1 MTPSEVDD
9 PPALAADPFLSA
21 FVTANA
27 GSGKTKTLIDR
38 VARLLLAG
46 AEPDQILCVTYTR
59 AAAAEMQDRLFRLL
73 GDWSVMPDKDL
84 GRALGALEGRPP
96 AAYEPNALSKA
107 RALFAQAL
115 ETPGG
120 LRIQT
125 LHAFCEKLLRR
136 FPLEAGVSPGFEV
149 LDGLGAADLAR
160 KAHTGIARHALEGD
174 GRIAQ
179 AYARLSVDL
188 DHRRFLGLFDEFA
201 RLSSDLVRWFETVA
215 AGEGVE
221 AAVWTALTGAPEP
234 LDPGQA
240 EADLVDVSQG
250 LAPGDW
256 LRISEIL
263 MASPAKT
270 EKGRGEALQASQ
282 GRPTFDQVLSMVLT
296 QKWTVATWFAGSPRL
311 KPLPDIVDLLDGE
324 ANRLLGLEMRR
335 RMAVAGQR
343 TLDILILAQAYLT
356 AYETEKT
363 LSGKLDFSDL
373 VGRTVALTRTAPMA
387 AWVLYKLDQ
396 RLAHILVD
404 EAQDTAPDQWGI
416 LRGLTGDYFSGA
428 GQAVRGN
435 GPGRSFFVVGDVK
448 QSIYSFQGAS
458 PENLGIE
465 YAHHSQAAAAVGA
478 RFERIDLTRSWRSV
492 PEVLTFVDAVF
503 AGDER
508 AQALVSVEGE
518 TPPVIR
524 HEAGRKDPGCVDL
537 WDLVPPAEKETRD
550 AWQDP
555 PDALGTDSSPRI
567 LARRMVSEI
576 RQIVSRGESIGDKE
590 TKGRRPASWGD
601 ILILVRRR
609 GALFDE
615 ILRELKRSGVPV
627 GGADRLKLS
636 EHILF
641 EDLRGLVRFA
651 LFPGDDLTLAALLR
665 SPFCDV
671 TDESL
676 FDLARDRPDPTLWD
690 TLKRR
695 AGDGRSDW
703 AQAADFLGRV
713 ARTGAGHTPYDFIV
727 GILESP
733 GPCGRSQRQRLL
745 TRLGREAEEALGVF
759 LEKTLEL
766 EQAGSRHLESYAA
779 DLDRL
784 DVDVAREMDAA
795 GADEVRIMT
804 AHGAKGLEAP
814 IVILPDMTFSDP
826 GRAGLVRTDDGTFL
840 WLGSGDEDCKAQAGA
855 REDRSRDSGRELN
868 RLLYVGLTRARDRLI
883 LCGILPGNR
892 DEDKL
897 KGWWSAV
904 SEAFADRLGDG
915 VRRIERDDFSFR
927 RFGPDPEVLGPAGAG
942 APTVVAA
949 VPPWLGQVARAE
961 PLSRLASPSDLGD
974 SAPVAA
980 LSPLAGLGGLGRFR
994 RGELIHRLLQIL
1006 PDLDSAS
1013 WDRAARRLLE
1023 KEAGLTADQVSEMTA
1038 AALGVLQHPEF
1049 AFLFGPGSRAEAG
1062 IVGGAASFPEG
1073 LRISGRIDRL
1083 VVRDDEVLFA
1093 DFKTNRPAPARIEDA
1108 DPAYLR
1114 QLAMYWAVLGDL
1126 YPGRKIRAA
1135 LVWTDGPRL
1144 TPAPEPLL
1152 RSALE
1157 ALREGFR

>member
-1 MTPSEVDD
+1 
-9 PPALAADPFLSA
+9 
-21 FVTANA
+21 
-27 GSGKTKTLIDR
+27 
-38 VARLLLAG
+38 
-46 AEPDQILCVTYTR
+46 
-59 AAAAEMQDRLFRLL
+59 
-73 GDWSVMPDKDL
+73 
-84 GRALGALEGRPP
+84 
-96 AAYEPNALSKA
+96 
-107 RALFAQAL
+107 
-115 ETPGG
+115 
-120 LRIQT
+120 
-125 LHAFCEKLLRR
+125 
-136 FPLEAGVSPGFEV
+136 
-149 LDGLGAADLAR
+149 
-160 KAHTGIARHALEGD
+160 
-174 GRIAQ
+174 
-179 AYARLSVDL
+179 
-188 DHRRFLGLFDEFA
+188 
-201 RLSSDLVRWFETVA
+201 
-215 AGEGVE
+215 
-221 AAVWTALTGAPEP
+221 
-234 LDPGQA
+234 
-240 EADLVDVSQG
+240 
-250 LAPGDW
+250 
-256 LRISEIL
+256 
-263 MASPAKT
+263 
-270 EKGRGEALQASQ
+270 
-282 GRPTFDQVLSMVLT
+282 
-296 QKWTVATWFAGSPRL
+296 
-311 KPLPDIVDLLDGE
+311 
-324 ANRLLGLEMRR
+324 
-335 RMAVAGQR
+335 
-343 TLDILILAQAYLT
+343 
-356 AYETEKT
+356 
-363 LSGKLDFSDL
+363 
-373 VGRTVALTRTAPMA
+373 
-387 AWVLYKLDQ
+387 
-396 RLAHILVD
+396 
-404 EAQDTAPDQWGI
+404 
-416 LRGLTGDYFSGA
+416 
-428 GQAVRGN
+428 
-435 GPGRSFFVVGDVK
+435 
-448 QSIYSFQGAS
+448 
-458 PENLGIE
+458 
-465 YAHHSQAAAAVGA
+465 
-478 RFERIDLTRSWRSV
+478 
-492 PEVLTFVDAVF
+492 
-503 AGDER
+503 
-508 AQALVSVEGE
+508 
-518 TPPVIR
+518 
-524 HEAGRKDPGCVDL
+524 
-537 WDLVPPAEKETRD
+537 
-550 AWQDP
+550 
-555 PDALGTDSSPRI
+555 
-567 LARRMVSEI
+567 MVSEI

-641 EDLRGLVRFA
+641 EDLRALVRFA

-826 GRAGLVRTDDGTFL
+826 GRSGLVRTHDGTFL

-915 VRRIERDDFSFR
+915 VRRIDRDDFSFR

-942 APTVVAA
+942 APTVAAA
-949 VPPWLGQVARAE
+949 VPPWLGRVARAE

-980 LSPLAGLGGLGRFR
+980 LSPLSGLGGLGRFR

-1006 PDLDSAS
+1006 PDLDPTS
-1013 WDRAARRLLE
+1013 WERAARRLLE
-1023 KEAGLTADQVSEMTA
+1023 KEAGLTSDQVSEMTV
-1038 AALGVLQHPEF
+1038 AALGVLEHPEF
-1049 AFLFGPGSRAEAG
+1049 TYLFGPGSRAEAG
-1062 IVGGAASFPEG
+1062 IVGGAAAFPEG

>member
-1 MTPSEVDD
+1 MTPAEVDD
-9 PPALAADPFLSA
+9 PQALAADPSLSA

-73 GDWSVMPDKDL
+73 GDWSVMPDEAL
-84 GRALGALEGRPP
+84 GMALGALEGRPP
-96 AAYEPNALSKA
+96 AAYAPEALSKA

-149 LDGLGAADLAR
+149 LDDLGAADLAR
-160 KAHTGIARHALEGD
+160 KAHTGIARHALAGD

-201 RLSSDLVRWFETVA
+201 RLSTDLGRWFEEAT
-215 AGEGVE
+215 AGGGVD
-221 AAVWTALTGAPEP
+221 AAVWTALTGAPDT
-234 LDPGQA
+234 LDPVQA
-240 EADLVDVSQG
+240 EADLGDVSQG
-250 LAPGDW
+250 LAPADW
-256 LRISEIL
+256 MRIAQIL
-263 MASPAKT
+263 KASPAKG
-270 EKGRGEALQASQ
+270 EKGHAETLEASQ
-282 GRPTFDQVLSMVLT
+282 GRPTYEQVRPILLT
-296 QKWTVATWFAGSPRL
+296 KTWTIATWFGGSPRL
-311 KPLPDIVDLLDGE
+311 RPYPDIVEQLVGE
-324 ANRLLGLEMRR
+324 ANRLLDLEMRR
-335 RMAVAGQR
+335 RRAAAGQR

-356 AYETEKT
+356 AYENEKT
-363 LSGKLDFSDL
+363 LSGKLDFGDL
-373 VGRTVALTRTAPMA
+373 VGRTAALTRTASMA

-428 GQAVRGN
+428 GQPQRGN
-435 GPGRSFFVVGDVK
+435 GPGRSVFVVGDVK

-458 PENLGIE
+458 PENLGLE

-492 PEVLTFVDAVF
+492 PQVLAFVDAVF
-503 AGDER
+503 AGDEKTR
-508 AQALVSVEGE
+508 ALVSAEGE
-518 TPPVIR
+518 SPPVIR
-524 HEAGRKDPGCVDL
+524 HEAGRKDPGCVDI
-537 WDLVPPAEKETRD
+537 WDLVPPAEKTDRD

-567 LARRMVSEI
+567 LARRIVGEI
-576 RQIVSRGESIGDKE
+576 QRIGTLGESVGDKK
-590 TKGRRPASWGD
+590 TGGRKPASWGD

-609 GALFDE
+609 GTLFDE

-641 EDLRGLVRFA
+641 EDLRALVRFA

-713 ARTGAGHTPYDFIV
+713 ASTGAGRTPYDFIV

-766 EQAGSRHLESYAA
+766 EQAGSRHLEGYAA

-795 GADEVRIMT
+795 GANEVRIMT

-814 IVILPDMTFSDP
+814 IVILPDMTFSDA
-826 GRAGLVRTDDGTFL
+826 GRSGLVRTGDGTFL
-840 WLGSGDEDCKAQAGA
+840 WLGSSDEDCEAQARA
-855 REDRSRDSGRELN
+855 REDRGRESERELS

-883 LCGILPGNR
+883 LCGTLPGNR
-892 DEDKL
+892 NEDKL

-915 VRRIERDDFSFR
+915 VRRIDRDDFSFR
-927 RFGPDPEVLGPAGAG
+927 RFGTDPEVLGAAGAG
-942 APTVVAA
+942 VARVAA
-949 VPPWLGQVARAE
+949 TVPSWLGQVARAE

-1006 PDLDSAS
+1006 PDLDPAS
-1013 WDRAARRLLE
+1013 WDRAAQRLLE
-1023 KEAGLTADQVSEMTA
+1023 KEAGLSAEQISEMTA
-1038 AALGVLQHPEF
+1038 AALGVLKHAEF

-1062 IVGGAASFPEG
+1062 IVGGAAAFPEG

-1083 VVRDDEVLFA
+1083 VVREDEVLFA

-1144 TPAPEPLL
+1144 TPAPELLL

-1157 ALREGFR
+1157 TLREGFR

>member
-9 PPALAADPFLSA
+9 PQALAADPSLSA

-73 GDWSVMPDKDL
+73 GDWSVMPDKAL
-84 GRALGALEGRPP
+84 GMALGALEGRPP
-96 AAYEPNALSKA
+96 AAYAPEALSKA

-149 LDGLGAADLAR
+149 LDDLGAADLAR
-160 KAHTGIARHALEGD
+160 KAHTGIARHALGGD

-201 RLSSDLVRWFETVA
+201 RLSSDLGRWFEEAA
-215 AGEGVE
+215 AGGGVD

-234 LDPGQA
+234 LEPAQA

-250 LAPGDW
+250 IAPGDW
-256 LRISEIL
+256 MRIAQIL
-263 MASPAKT
+263 KASPAKG
-270 EKGRGEALQASQ
+270 EKGHAETLEASQ
-282 GRPTFDQVLSMVLT
+282 GRPTYEQVRPMLLT
-296 QKWTVATWFAGSPRL
+296 KTWTVATWFGGSPRL
-311 KPLPDIVDLLDGE
+311 RPYPDIVEQLDGE
-324 ANRLLGLEMRR
+324 ANRLLDLEMRR
-335 RMAVAGQR
+335 RRAVAGQR
-343 TLDILILAQAYLT
+343 TLDILVLAQAYLS
-356 AYETEKT
+356 AYENEKT

-373 VGRTVALTRTAPMA
+373 VGRTAALTRTAPMA

-428 GQAVRGN
+428 GQPQRGN
-435 GPGRSFFVVGDVK
+435 GPGRSVFVVGDVK

-458 PENLGIE
+458 PENLGLE

-492 PEVLTFVDAVF
+492 PQVLAFVDAVF
-503 AGDER
+503 AGDEKAR
-508 AQALVSVEGE
+508 ALVSAEGE
-518 TPPVIR
+518 SPPVIR
-524 HEAGRKDPGCVDL
+524 HEAGRKDPGCVDI
-537 WDLVPPAEKETRD
+537 WDLVPPAEKTERD

-567 LARRMVSEI
+567 LARRIVGEI
-576 RQIVSRGESIGDKE
+576 QRIGTLGESVGDKK
-590 TKGRRPASWGD
+590 TGGRKPASWGD

-609 GALFDE
+609 GTLFDE

-641 EDLRGLVRFA
+641 EDLRALVRFA

-695 AGDGRSDW
+695 AGDGRNDW
-703 AQAADFLGRV
+703 AQAAEFLGRV
-713 ARTGAGHTPYDFIV
+713 AGTGAGRTPYDFIV

-766 EQAGSRHLESYAA
+766 EQAGSRHLEGYAA

-795 GADEVRIMT
+795 GANEVRIMT

-814 IVILPDMTFSDP
+814 IVILPDMTFSDA
-826 GRAGLVRTDDGTFL
+826 GRSGLVRTGDGTFL
-840 WLGSGDEDCKAQAGA
+840 WLGSSDEDCEAQARA
-855 REDRSRDSGRELN
+855 REDRGRESERELS

-883 LCGILPGNR
+883 LCGTLPGNR
-892 DEDKL
+892 SEENL

-904 SEAFADRLGDG
+904 SEAFADRLGDE
-915 VRRIERDDFSFR
+915 VRRIDRDDFSFR
-927 RFGPDPEVLGPAGAG
+927 RFGTDPEVLGAAGAG
-942 APTVVAA
+942 VARVAA
-949 VPPWLGQVARAE
+949 TVPSWLGQVARAE

-1006 PDLDSAS
+1006 PDLDPAS
-1013 WDRAARRLLE
+1013 WERAAQRLLE
-1023 KEAGLTADQVSEMTA
+1023 KEAGLSAEQISEMTA
-1038 AALGVLQHPEF
+1038 AALGVLKHAEF

-1062 IVGGAASFPEG
+1062 IVGGAAAFPEG

-1083 VVRDDEVLFA
+1083 VVREDEVLFA

-1144 TPAPEPLL
+1144 TPAPELLL

-1157 ALREGFR
+1157 TLREGFR

>member
-9 PPALAADPFLSA
+9 PQALAADPFLSA

-73 GDWSVMPDKDL
+73 GDWSVMPDKAL
-84 GRALGALEGRPP
+84 GMALGALEGRPP
-96 AAYEPNALSKA
+96 AAYAPEALSKA

-149 LDGLGAADLAR
+149 LDDLGAADLAR
-160 KAHTGIARHALEGD
+160 KAHTGIARHALGGD

-201 RLSSDLVRWFETVA
+201 RLSTDLGRWFEEAT
-215 AGEGVE
+215 AGGGVD
-221 AAVWTALTGAPEP
+221 AAVWTALTGAPDT
-234 LDPGQA
+234 LDPAQA

-250 LAPGDW
+250 LAPEDW
-256 LRISEIL
+256 LRIAEIL
-263 MASPAKT
+263 MASSADT
-270 EKGRGEALQASQ
+270 ERELGAALEASQ
-282 GRPTFDQVLSMVLT
+282 GHPPFDQVKSMLLT
-296 QKWTVATWFAGSPRL
+296 KKWTVAAWFGRSSRL
-311 KPLPDIVDLLDGE
+311 KRHPDIVDLLDGE
-324 ANRLLGLEMRR
+324 ANRRLDLEMRR
-335 RMAVAGQR
+335 RRAVAGQR
-343 TLDILILAQAYLT
+343 TLDILVLAQAYLT
-356 AYETEKT
+356 AYENEKT

-373 VGRTVALTRTAPMA
+373 VGRTAALTRTAPMA

-428 GQAVRGN
+428 GQPQRGN
-435 GPGRSFFVVGDVK
+435 GPGRSVFVVGDVK

-458 PENLGIE
+458 PENLSLE

-492 PEVLTFVDAVF
+492 PQVLAFVDAVF
-503 AGDER
+503 AGDEKTR
-508 AQALVSVEGE
+508 ALVSAEGE
-518 TPPVIR
+518 SPPVIR
-524 HEAGRKDPGCVDL
+524 HEAGRKDPGCVDI
-537 WDLVPPAEKETRD
+537 WDLVPPAEKTDRD

-567 LARRMVSEI
+567 LARRIVSEI
-576 RQIVSRGESIGDKE
+576 QRIGTLGESVGDKK
-590 TKGRRPASWGD
+590 TGGRKPASWGD

-609 GALFDE
+609 GTLFDE

-641 EDLRGLVRFA
+641 EDLRALVRFA

-695 AGDGRSDW
+695 AGDGRNDW

-713 ARTGAGHTPYDFIV
+713 ASTGAGRTPYDFIV

-766 EQAGSRHLESYAA
+766 EQAGSRHLEGYAA

-795 GADEVRIMT
+795 GANEVRIMT

-814 IVILPDMTFSDP
+814 IVILPDMTFSDA
-826 GRAGLVRTDDGTFL
+826 GRSGLVRTGDGTFL
-840 WLGSGDEDCKAQAGA
+840 WLGSSDEDCEAQAGA
-855 REDRSRDSGRELN
+855 REDRGRESKRELS

-883 LCGILPGNR
+883 LCGTLPGNR
-892 DEDKL
+892 SEENL

-915 VRRIERDDFSFR
+915 VRRIDRDDFSFR
-927 RFGPDPEVLGPAGAG
+927 RFGTDPEVLGAAGAG
-942 APTVVAA
+942 VARVAA
-949 VPPWLGQVARAE
+949 TVPSWLGQVARAE

-980 LSPLAGLGGLGRFR
+980 LSPLAGLGGLGRLR

-1006 PDLDSAS
+1006 PDLDPTS
-1013 WDRAARRLLE
+1013 WDRAAQRLLE
-1023 KEAGLTADQVSEMTA
+1023 KEAGLSAEQISEMTA
-1038 AALGVLQHPEF
+1038 AALGVLKHAEF

-1062 IVGGAASFPEG
+1062 IVGGAAAFPEG

-1083 VVRDDEVLFA
+1083 VVREDEVLFA

-1157 ALREGFR
+1157 TLREGFR